1 MLTPTPQDSK
11 APVRKLG
18 RGLGALLAA
27 PEPVRIN
34 IPNEAPKIVPQP
46 SVQTTNREVF
56 DSNQIGLRTIAI
68 GLIEPSPFQP
78 RKSMDQPAIE
88 RLADSI
94 RRSGVMQPIIV
105 RQKSSGG
112 GERFELVAGERRW
125 RAAQLA
131 GLLEVPA
138 LVRDL
143 TDELAAEWSLV
154 ENVQRE
160 DLNAM
165 ERAWALRGLSE
176 RFQLTQVELAQR
188 VGLERST
195 VANLIR
201 LTELEPEIAQMIVR
215 GDLTAGHGRALL
227 AIPAGEARLNL
238 AREAV
243 QNGWNT
249 RRVEYLSQA
258 HAVKPE
264 NVGSKR
270 TTPQEI
276 TARQAV
282 LRDLERQIGQKLG
295 TKVLITTDRT
305 GARGKLSMEFYS
317 IDHFDGLLARLGI
330 PTR

>member
-1 MLTPTPQDSK
+1 MKQN
-11 APVRKLG
+11 VRKLG
-18 RGLGALLAA
+18 KGIGSLISSLSETSVPLSTEAEVETKQVSIPLHNTNTSTA
-27 PEPVRIN
+27 PLT
-34 IPNEAPKIVPQP
+34 
-46 SVQTTNREVF
+46 SGVQHLSL
-56 DSNQIGLRTIAI
+56 DS
-68 GLIEPSPFQP
+68 IEPSPFQP
-78 RKSMDQPAIE
+78 RKSIDPSAIE
-88 RLADSI
+88 RLAESI

-105 RQKSSGG
+105 RPKSGG
-112 GERFELVAGERRW
+112 GDRYELVAGERRW
-125 RAAQLA
+125 RAASLA
-131 GLLEVPA
+131 ELNTVPA
-138 LVRDL
+138 LIRDL
-143 TDELAAEWSLV
+143 SDELAAEWALV

-165 ERAWALRGLSE
+165 ERAWGLRTLAE
-176 RFQLTQVELAQR
+176 RFSLSHAELAQR

-215 GDLTAGHGRALL
+215 GDLGAGHGRALL
-227 AIPAGEARLNL
+227 AIPSGEARLNL
-238 AREAV
+238 AREAA

-249 RRVEYLSQA
+249 RKVEYLAQA

-270 TTPQEI
+270 VTPQEI

-295 TKVLITTDRT
+295 TKVLITTDST
-305 GARGKLSMEFYS
+305 GARGKLSIEFYN

-330 PTR
+330 STR